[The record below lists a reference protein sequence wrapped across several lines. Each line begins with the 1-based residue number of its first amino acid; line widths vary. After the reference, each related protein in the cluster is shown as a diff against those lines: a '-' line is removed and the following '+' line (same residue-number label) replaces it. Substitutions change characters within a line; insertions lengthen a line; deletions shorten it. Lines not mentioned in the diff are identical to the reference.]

1 MPLLRVKARWTGFS
15 GAPGYS
21 IFHFNAFDD
30 GSTVEAQNA
39 ANAVRS
45 FFFSINSLLPQA
57 VTVTVDTSVDVL
69 EESTGQL
76 TNIVGVTPPPTVV
89 GMNTGSFSAPTG
101 AVVHWTTG
109 GVRNGRRVRGKTF
122 LVPMAVVIYQ
132 NDGTLNTSNVTTI
145 TAAAQALIDSADTA
159 LVVYG
164 RPTQGAADGVA
175 HVVTG
180 QRVPDMA
187 AVLRSRRD

>member
-30 GSTVEAQNA
+30 GSTTESQNA

-45 FFFSINSLLPQA
+45 FFFAINGLLPQA
-57 VTVTVDTSVDVL
+57 VTVTVDSSVDVL
-69 EESTGQL
+69 DENSGTL
-76 TNIVGVTPPPTVV
+76 TNIVGVAPPPAVV

-122 LVPMAVVIYQ
+122 LVPLAVVIYQ
-132 NDGTLNTSNVTTI
+132 NDGTLNTGNVATI
-145 TAAAQALIDSADTA
+145 TTAAQALIDDANTA

-164 RPTQGAADGVA
+164 RPTAGATDGVA

-180 QRVPDMA
+180 MRVPDMA